1 MPLCSRG
8 TGGYTLMGAIP
19 VISPNQLSVSY
30 MSCLFLA
37 GMSHQQHIVEQARKA
52 FQTGK
57 SKDLTYRITQLKNL
71 RRLISER
78 QTDIVKALKNDLYK
92 VGSVHV
98 KSQNVFVW
106 LYIIGQLSDFQ
117 WHFLW
122 LI

>member
-1 MPLCSRG
+1 
-8 TGGYTLMGAIP
+8 
-19 VISPNQLSVSY
+19 
-30 MSCLFLA
+30 
-37 GMSHQQHIVEQARKA
+37 MSHQQHIVEQARKA